1 MPFSAKMSGNNITRR
16 DFLKILNTTI
26 WAVIG
31 LLGLDVL
38 LRFLNTQTDPQP
50 QSDFDIASS
59 DTYPIGS
66 RTVIA
71 SIPALL
77 IHNENGF
84 TAISLVC
91 THLGC
96 TLESKQDGFAC
107 PCHGSMFDLKGN
119 VVRGPAN
126 KSLSMLKV
134 AVTADG
140 RLHVYTDASVQ

>member
-1 MPFSAKMSGNNITRR
+1 MSVNNINRR

-31 LLGLDVL
+31 LLGLDGL

-50 QSDFDIASS
+50 QSDFDVGSA
-59 DTYPIGS
+59 DTYQTGS

-107 PCHGSMFDLKGN
+107 PCHGSRFDLNGN

-126 KSLSMLKV
+126 KALSSLKV
-134 AVTADG
+134 SVTDDG
-140 RLHVYTDASVQ
+140 RLHIFTDASVQ